1 MNGGVI
7 VATVQLKRASKGH
20 FICKQCSNEA
30 PNEQKTVRNKLSMCS
45 NCSTKFD
52 KDKLEEQEFIRYLI
66 TELEIEQISGMIL
79 SQIKKF
85 KTELNYPY
93 LGMQYTTWYCK
104 NVINMD
110 FDLKYGI
117 GFIPYKYTEAKD
129 YYVEQERLKNSV
141 PDNIEIKKKV
151 VSRSNKNKRVTKG
164 LYDLSIFGG

>member
-1 MNGGVI
+1 MAIG
-7 VATVQLKRASKGH
+7 QSKRATKGN

-30 PNEQKTVRNKLSMCS
+30 PNEQKTVRNKLNMCS
-45 NCSTKFD
+45 SCSTKFD

-66 TELEIEQISGMIL
+66 TELGIEQISGMIL

-85 KTELNYPY
+85 KNELNYPY

-129 YYVEQERLKNSV
+129 YYVEQERLNNQI
-141 PDNIEIKKKV
+141 NIDYVIKRKKV
-151 VSRSNKNKRVTKG
+151 ALPSKKTKKRQT
-164 LYDLSIFGG
+164 LYNIGELMGESK

>member
-1 MNGGVI
+1 MWQQVKKE
-7 VATVQLKRASKGH
+7 QQKGTLYVNSVLM
-20 FICKQCSNEA
+20 KL
-30 PNEQKTVRNKLSMCS
+30 PNEQKTVRNKLNMCL

-66 TELEIEQISGMIL
+66 TELDIEQISGMIL

-104 NVINMD
+104 NVLNMD
-110 FDLKYGI
+110 FELKYGI

-129 YYVEQERLKNSV
+129 YYMEQERLKNSV
-141 PDNIEIKKKV
+141 PDKIEVKKKV